1 MTDKER
7 LEDVKD
13 ILKSPGEVFFGSIS
27 EDGVVSQDVA
37 DAEPYFK
44 WLIEQAEKNITCQEV
59 LELQKDALKGL
70 LEQNKRYR
78 EALEFYADNQT
89 YTDEQHTSSGVLVG
103 TGYLNILSDNGIKA
117 RKALEEKT
125 DE

>member
-7 LEDVKD
+7 LEEVKD

-44 WLIEQAEKNITCQEV
+44 WLIEQAAKNMTCQEV
-59 LELQKDALKGL
+59 LDLQKDAFKGL
-70 LEQNKRYR
+70 LEQKKRYR
-78 EALEFYADNQT
+78 EALQMLNRVAKADIEDSIGTNSQF
-89 YTDEQHTSSGVLVG
+89 VLDI
-103 TGYLNILSDNGIKA
+103 TAD
-117 RKALEEKT
+117 ALKG
-125 DE
+125 D